1 MRYVALLVVIA
12 IIYVAWSRRG
22 PVTSVDKAMKEADA
36 VTQTTP
42 QRNPPTVYPP
52 TAQPAQPAQQSSGL
66 RAPIDRTRAV
76 MDQVKQRAAEP
87 F

>member
-1 MRYVALLVVIA
+1 
-12 IIYVAWSRRG
+12 
-22 PVTSVDKAMKEADA
+22 MKEADA
-36 VTQTTP
+36 VTETTP
-42 QRNPPTVYPP
+42 QRKNVTVYPP
-52 TAQPAQPAQQSSGL
+52 AAKPAQPSPQTSGL